1 MPAIPRGG
9 VCRILGESSRAC
21 RRGWLEVAELC
32 AHWWQRPSGQ
42 AIGEKQRDPGA
53 NRAGGGH
60 CRAEARLQTGLE
72 NYGSQSVV
80 RRRLQG
86 RGFGGEAACGGDG
99 AGVFAPPPEGLE
111 KGLEARLRQWDHSI
125 MKLVADD
132 HGRLACKSL
141 FTPKRAFSAER
152 QADGSIRLVE
162 LVEKEVP
169 VVRAIRAD
177 REAR

>member
-1 MPAIPRGG
+1 
-9 VCRILGESSRAC
+9 
-21 RRGWLEVAELC
+21 
-32 AHWWQRPSGQ
+32 
-42 AIGEKQRDPGA
+42 
-53 NRAGGGH
+53 
-60 CRAEARLQTGLE
+60 
-72 NYGSQSVV
+72 
-80 RRRLQG
+80 
-86 RGFGGEAACGGDG
+86 
-99 AGVFAPPPEGLE
+99 
-111 KGLEARLRQWDHSI
+111 

-132 HGRLACKSL
+132 NGRLACNSL